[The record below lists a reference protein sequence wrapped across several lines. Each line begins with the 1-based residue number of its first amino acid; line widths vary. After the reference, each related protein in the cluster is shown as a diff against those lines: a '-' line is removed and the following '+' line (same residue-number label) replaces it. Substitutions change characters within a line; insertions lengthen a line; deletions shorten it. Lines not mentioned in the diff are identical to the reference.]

1 MTSVKQT
8 WSRSNIHTLI
18 LWDKIKIHIC
28 SKAWENSWEQ
38 FLKMKQEKSKYV
50 TKMGKP
56 PLQLSRV
63 EPLKNLFESIRKSVL
78 NVCDYF
84 LTITFLI
91 GWTVTSDSPVWLL
104 HRQPNWGK
112 LLCSCPCMLTFLP
125 SDKRN
130 KDAREKSFQSPE
142 SNKEACGLQPQKTHV
157 KELGTQHNKTAWIAC
172 VGPWVLPH
180 KDLMIPHMQLPKI
193 PHRLC
198 VCAPN
203 FISLCI
209 SPEGG
214 VGVILSTGGSVLT
227 GKVWRDL

>member
-1 MTSVKQT
+1 M
-8 WSRSNIHTLI
+8 
-18 LWDKIKIHIC
+18 
-28 SKAWENSWEQ
+28 
-38 FLKMKQEKSKYV
+38 
-50 TKMGKP
+50 
-56 PLQLSRV
+56 
-63 EPLKNLFESIRKSVL
+63 
-78 NVCDYF
+78 
-84 LTITFLI
+84 ITFLI

-104 HRQPNWGK
+104 HTQPNWGK

-130 KDAREKSFQSPE
+130 KDAGEKSFQSPE

-157 KELGTQHNKTAWIAC
+157 KELGTQHNETAWIAC

-180 KDLMIPHMQLPKI
+180 KDLMIPHMQLPKN